1 MNPTDASLALS
12 PSLTIAVQINAKM
25 RAIGLAKKILSLGW
39 VLAIG
44 LPQVQSQD
52 KSGLPEKSLIGSV
65 LRVSFEEDKKLRTVT
80 GELVALDST
89 MGQLILD
96 ADGQL
101 TVIAPNEL
109 KRAEE
114 LSTPLVPTSAR
125 DLAAK
130 VLGIMPQGSR
140 SIVTEHFVVC
150 YNTSDAYARWNSD
163 LYERLCKGFYR
174 FWKEKGVELTPPRFP
189 LVAVLF
195 ETKDD
200 YIRFA
205 SKEFAGAENT
215 IGYFHQS
222 TNRLASYD
230 LTGIEGL
237 IPPKAQVMRAELINQ
252 IVSRPQAERLI
263 ATIVHEACH
272 QISFNSGLQVRLGDS
287 PFWLSEGLATFFE
300 SPDLTSQNG
309 WGGVGKLNKH
319 NYMNLANYI
328 PSRSSESLEL
338 LLLDD
343 NRLRTAET
351 MSSSYA
357 EAWGLTYYL
366 IKSKP
371 KQFVSYMESIRDKPP
386 GSRASPKERIELF
399 RQCFGEDLSKLDKD
413 FIRFMQKLR

>member
-114 LSTPLVPTSAR
+114 LSTPLVPTPAR

-163 LYERLCKGFYR
+163 LYERL
-174 FWKEKGVELTPPRFP
+174 
-189 LVAVLF
+189 
-195 ETKDD
+195 
-200 YIRFA
+200 
-205 SKEFAGAENT
+205 
-215 IGYFHQS
+215 
-222 TNRLASYD
+222 
-230 LTGIEGL
+230 
-237 IPPKAQVMRAELINQ
+237 
-252 IVSRPQAERLI
+252 
-263 ATIVHEACH
+263 
-272 QISFNSGLQVRLGDS
+272 
-287 PFWLSEGLATFFE
+287 
-300 SPDLTSQNG
+300 
-309 WGGVGKLNKH
+309 
-319 NYMNLANYI
+319 
-328 PSRSSESLEL
+328 
-338 LLLDD
+338 
-343 NRLRTAET
+343 
-351 MSSSYA
+351 
-357 EAWGLTYYL
+357 
-366 IKSKP
+366 
-371 KQFVSYMESIRDKPP
+371 
-386 GSRASPKERIELF
+386 
-399 RQCFGEDLSKLDKD
+399 
-413 FIRFMQKLR
+413 